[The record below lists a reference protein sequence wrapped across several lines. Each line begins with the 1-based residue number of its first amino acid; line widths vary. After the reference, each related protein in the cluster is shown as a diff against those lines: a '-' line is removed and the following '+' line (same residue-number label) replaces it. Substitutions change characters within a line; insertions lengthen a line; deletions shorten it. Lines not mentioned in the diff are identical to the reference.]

1 MAKNQSV
8 TNQRQQWQ
16 RLELEIIKQKIFL
29 TLKKA
34 IAKARKIIKK
44 FNSCSYRTY
53 LAVINFLLLLFLF
66 STKSTLFL
74 YHLSYNYL

>member
-29 TLKKA
+29 TLKKSHSQS
-34 IAKARKIIKK
+34 KKNNKKI
-44 FNSCSYRTY
+44 
-53 LAVINFLLLLFLF
+53 
-66 STKSTLFL
+66 
-74 YHLSYNYL
+74 